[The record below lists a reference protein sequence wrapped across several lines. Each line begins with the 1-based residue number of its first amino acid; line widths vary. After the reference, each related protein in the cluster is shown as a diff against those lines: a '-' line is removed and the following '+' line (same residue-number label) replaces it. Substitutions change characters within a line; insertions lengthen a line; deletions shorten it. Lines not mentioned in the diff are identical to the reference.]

1 MNFDLDGHLSAMER
15 SVSSLMRDGQP
26 ARAVTLSRIYSTPV
40 ENLWDAVT
48 NIQRIPRWAMPISGD
63 LRLGGRYQ
71 LEGNA
76 GGTITT
82 CQQLSDFTLT
92 WEFAGDVSWVKV
104 GLSATKTGESRLT
117 ITHTALLSEHWD
129 TYGPGAVGVGWETA
143 LLGLALHIARPDMPK
158 PDEVEFVTSQDGR
171 AFISE
176 SSESWGQASIEA
188 GTSPEDAEAAARRT
202 TAFYTGESA
211 ISD

>member
-1 MNFDLDGHLSAMER
+1 MER

-63 LRLGGRYQ
+63 LHLGGRYQ
-71 LEGNA
+71 LEDNA

-104 GLSATKTGESRLT
+104 GLSATKAGESRLT
-117 ITHTALLSEHWD
+117 ITHTALLSEHWA

-143 LLGLALHIARPDMPK
+143 LLGLALHIVRPDMPK
-158 PDEVEFVTSQDGR
+158 PDEVEFVTSQNGR

-176 SSESWGQASIEA
+176 SSERWGQASIEA

>member
-1 MNFDLDGHLSAMER
+1 MNFDVESHLTAMER
-15 SVSSLMRDGQP
+15 SVSSLMRDGRP
-26 ARAVTLSRIYSTPV
+26 ARTVILSRIYSTPV

-48 NIQRIPRWAMPISGD
+48 NIERIPHWSMPISGD

-92 WEFAGDVSWVKV
+92 WEFGGDVSWVEV
-104 GLSATKTGESRLT
+104 GLSPTKAGETRLT
-117 ITHTALLSEHWD
+117 IIHTALLSEHWD
-129 TYGPGAVGVGWETA
+129 MYGPGAAGVGWETA
-143 LLGLALHIARPDMPK
+143 LLGLALHIARPDMSK

-176 SSESWGQASIEA
+176 SSKRWGEASISA
-188 GTSPEDAEAAARRT
+188 GTSPEAAEAAAKRT
-202 TAFYTGESA
+202 MAFYTGESLD
-211 ISD
+211 SD